1 MPDHRILILDT
12 SKLTAYA
19 WHKGQVR
26 VDAEFT
32 PEETGFDGFRSYLK
46 KNLASLFHLLVDL
59 PDESFQQ
66 DTLPHVVGSDRRA
79 LLARKLTQ
87 NFFGTPYTLAIS
99 LGREKE
105 GRKDERFLFTA
116 LTRPQSIDPW
126 VAIISEV
133 GAPLA
138 GIYSPAQTLPTLVG
152 KEAASNPHLVLM
164 TLTQGGLRQSHY
176 VAGQLRFSR
185 LTQLATGSIEE
196 AAISTVEEATKIH
209 QYLVAQRLVTR
220 GQKIPVLFLATQSD
234 ITYLEQACQDTEDT
248 DFRFMDI
255 NDACKASHFK
265 SVLVDS
271 HIDPLMAH
279 LLVQKIPADQYAP
292 SALRKDYRRWQA
304 RLAIKALS
312 LLLLAVSLLYAAR
325 SGVEIYSNSN
335 KAEESSLA
343 RAAAQARYDGLVR
356 SLPVVAVNPDHLRA
370 LIERWQELK
379 QNSPDFERS
388 LEPLS
393 HALQLN
399 SMVELSNL
407 DWRISKSPDD
417 ARAIIT
423 QPMPAG
429 QSNTGNYLVMDI
441 EAQLPSSLR
450 GDRRAQ
456 SEIIDQFAE
465 SMKRDPQ
472 DNIRILQKPFETDS
486 GKALKTGSDSRN
498 ATTALNFTVRYWRKL
513 TP

>member
-1 MPDHRILILDT
+1 MPDHRVLILDT
-12 SKLTAYA
+12 SKLTAYV
-19 WHKGQVR
+19 WNKGKVR
-26 VDAEFT
+26 IEAEFK
-32 PEETGFDGFRSYLK
+32 PEESGFEALRSYLK
-46 KNLASLFHLLVDL
+46 THIASLIHLLVDL

-66 DTLPHVVGSDRRA
+66 DTLPYVVGSDRRA

-126 VAIISEV
+126 VAVIGET
-133 GAPLA
+133 GAALA

-176 VAGQLRFSR
+176 VSGQLRFSR
-185 LTQLATGSIEE
+185 LTQLANGTIEE

-220 GQKIPVLFLATQSD
+220 GQKMPVLFLATQQD
-234 ITYLEQACQDTEDT
+234 IAYLEQACQDTEDT

-255 NDACKASHFK
+255 SDACKASNFK
-265 SVLVDS
+265 SVLMDS

-292 SALRKDYRRWQA
+292 PELRQNYRRWQA

-312 LLLLAVSLLYAAR
+312 LLLLAVSLLYVAR
-325 SGVEIYSNSN
+325 SAVEVYSNNS
-335 KAEESSLA
+335 KAEESALA
-343 RAAAQARYDGLVR
+343 RTAAQARYDSLVR
-356 SLPVVAVNPDHLRA
+356 SLPVVAVSPDHLRA

-379 QNSPDFERS
+379 QNTPDFEKS
-388 LEPLS
+388 LAPLS

-399 SMVELSNL
+399 AMVELTNL
-407 DWRISKSPDD
+407 DWRVSKTPEDGRTAIAQPVSPN
-417 ARAIIT
+417 
-423 QPMPAG
+423 QMG
-429 QSNTGNYLVMDI
+429 NTNYVVMDI

-456 SEIIDQFAE
+456 SELIDQFAE
-465 SMKRDPQ
+465 SMKRDDQ

-486 GKALKTGSDSRN
+486 GKSLRTGNDSRN
-498 ATTALNFTVRYWRKL
+498 AATSLNFTVRYWRKL